1 MVICYVFLLMQKD
14 VWIILKRIWMNVFF
28 IIQTKLD
35 DPEMWIKANLNI
47 GLMKFVSLEKL
58 SLCLLRI

>member
-1 MVICYVFLLMQKD
+1 MQKD